1 MAKTIRKTA
10 GKEAVLTHTA
20 RAGKRIAE
28 SMEQRKVRKDKALVK
43 RMWNEELLA

>member
-1 MAKTIRKTA
+1 MAKTNRKVQ
-10 GKEAVLTHTA
+10 GKDSVLTHTA

-28 SMEQRKVRKDKALVK
+28 SMEQRKVRKDKALFK